1 MELEVYSRR
10 WGHTDRYKISKT
22 ANGWYVD
29 HERIKGEC
37 DETGEPYLFK
47 NIDQDGINY
56 PKDLGGYME
65 WLLDESTKKNMS
77 EEEIQE
83 QLDLI
88 GEWIQ
93 ITEKASPGGIFSE
106 YN

>member
-10 WGHTDRYKISKT
+10 RKAADRYQISRR
-22 ANGWYVD
+22 ANGWYVRN
-29 HERIKGEC
+29 ERIKGCC
-37 DETGEPYLFK
+37 DKTGAPGLFDCLK
-47 NIDQDGINY
+47 QDYINY
-56 PKDLGGYME
+56 PHDLGGYME
-65 WLLDESTKKNMS
+65 WLWCKSAGMS

-88 GEWIQ
+88 GEWIK
-93 ITEKASPGGIFSE
+93 ITEEASPGGIFPE